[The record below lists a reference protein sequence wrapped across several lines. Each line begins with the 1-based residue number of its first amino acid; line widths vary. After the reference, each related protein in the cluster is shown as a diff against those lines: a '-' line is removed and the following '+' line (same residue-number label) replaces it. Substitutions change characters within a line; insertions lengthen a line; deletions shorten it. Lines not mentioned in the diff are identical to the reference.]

1 MCGQEQEFALARR
14 LSSSALGHVR
24 AAIGTLE
31 QTQSAQEVVPSL
43 DTGNRIREYVS
54 EQASVLSALGFEG
67 TVIVADELHIPEN
80 NADTLRGLIRE
91 LFGNIIKHADKDF
104 GYTITITSDD
114 KNLSI
119 MQCDRPK
126 PKRSTSTIAERQ
138 GTGLRRYRSMI
149 NRLGGQWAQQYDG
162 LLWTL
167 EIQIPLNTTHA
178 GATRS
183 GAAARIERSIDD
195 EA

>member
-1 MCGQEQEFALARR
+1 MARR

-126 PKRSTSTIAERQ
+126 PEHSTSTIAERQ

-149 NRLGGQWAQQYDG
+149 DRLGGQWDQQYDG

-167 EIQIPLNTTHA
+167 EIQIPLNTTHTEA
-178 GATRS
+178 MCS
-183 GAAARIERSIDD
+183 SAAARIERNTDD